1 MIIKAYVARNDQVL
15 RALRTLQKGGAVP
28 LTLELENHTTI
39 DIAVNVLAT
48 DQTEDLVRIEGTT
61 QYLGERAN
69 IIAQVFIDGRS
80 PSGYAEVTLLS

>member
-1 MIIKAYVARNDQVL
+1 MIIKAHVARNDQVP
-15 RALRTLQKGGAVP
+15 RALCTLQRGSAVP
-28 LTLELENHTTI
+28 LTLELENRTTV
-39 DIAVNVLAT
+39 DIVVQVSAT

-69 IIAQVFIDGRS
+69 IIAQVFINGRS